1 MALIR
6 SSGLLV
12 AATIAANFAYSQNI
26 SPSISGSGTGN
37 SLSGTSAKHSLKDN
51 LSTSNATVFQQIN
64 NEVLA
69 NSTAYEKLSG
79 ASKKIGH
86 RLTGSANGKKAEQY
100 SYDLLKAYG
109 YNNVRFQPFEVESWS
124 RGTVR
129 LQLTD
134 ASKNATSEIKCVA
147 LAHSP
152 VKVNISSELADMGNG
167 LEAEYLADPGKA
179 KGKIVFASL
188 GLLPGS
194 PAGLVNLH
202 RSEKTAL
209 AIKYGATG
217 VILFNGVKGGILLTG
232 TASVTGKLNPIPA
245 VCISFE
251 EGMRIKEAMKA
262 GTFSAKIEMSNFSGK
277 IKARNVIAS
286 IPGKKFPNE
295 KIVICGHLD
304 SWDLATGAAD
314 NGIGSFSII
323 DMARTFKKLNLQCDR
338 TIEFVLFM
346 GEEQGLLGSNAYVD
360 QAKKTN
366 TLQQVG
372 YVFNFD
378 MAGNANGFTAGGRKE
393 AEAFFKQTGEEI
405 KAVDTSFRNRSGA
418 GRAGLHSDHEP
429 FMLQGIPTATS
440 TGELSEDIG
449 RCYHA
454 DCDGIDIIEKKWM
467 VNQVRFSSMMIYAM
481 GNAPSLPAAQFNDE
495 QTKQF
500 LLDNNLKEALTIAG
514 DWRW

>member
-1 MALIR
+1 MRLMK
-6 SSGLLV
+6 SLL
-12 AATIAANFAYSQNI
+12 
-26 SPSISGSGTGN
+26 
-37 SLSGTSAKHSLKDN
+37 LSGCAFCAVIFSTGKLHAQANLKP
-51 LSTSNATVFQQIN
+51 VFEKIN
-64 NEVLA
+64 QEVLA
-69 NSTAYEKLSG
+69 NSVAYEKLAES
-79 ASKKIGH
+79 ARTIGH
-86 RLTGSANGKKAEQY
+86 RLTGSENGKKAEQFT
-100 SYDLLKAYG
+100 YDLLKFYG
-109 YNNVRFQPFEVESWS
+109 YNNVKFQPFEVESWS
-124 RGTVR
+124 RGTVK

-134 ASKNATSEIKCVA
+134 AATKTTSEIKCVA

-152 VKVNISSELADMGNG
+152 VKVNETAELVDMDNG
-167 LEAEYLADPGKA
+167 LEADYVENPGKA

-188 GLLPGS
+188 SLLPGAK
-194 PAGLVNLH
+194 PGLANLH

-209 AIKYGATG
+209 AIKYGAKG
-217 VILFNGVKGGILLTG
+217 VILFNGVKGGVLLTG

-262 GTFSAKIEMSNFSGK
+262 GGYSGQIEMSNFSGP

-286 IPGKKFPNE
+286 IPGRKFPNE
-295 KIVICGHLD
+295 KIVIGGHLD

-323 DMARTFKKLNLQCDR
+323 DMARTFKKLSLQSDR

-346 GEEQGLLGSNAYVD
+346 GEEQGLLGSNAYVE
-360 QAKKTN
+360 QAKKNN
-366 TLQQVG
+366 TLKQVG

-378 MAGNANGFTAGGRKE
+378 MAGNANGFTSGGRKE
-393 AEAFFKQTGEEI
+393 AEAFFKEIGEQI
-405 KAVDTSFRNRSGA
+405 KAIDTSFANNSGA

-429 FMLQGIPTATS
+429 FMLQGVPTAS
-440 TGELSEDIG
+440 SNGALSADIG

-481 GNAPSLPAAQFNDE
+481 ANAPKLPAAHHNDA

-500 LLDNNLKEALTIAG
+500 LLDNNLKEALKIAG
-514 DWRW
+514 DWRWND

>member
-1 MALIR
+1 MRYLI
-6 SSGLLV
+6 LFAC
-12 AATIAANFAYSQNI
+12 AAITTELNAQ
-26 SPSISGSGTGN
+26 
-37 SLSGTSAKHSLKDN
+37 
-51 LSTSNATVFQQIN
+51 SNNKAIFTKIN
-64 NEVLA
+64 KEVLA
-69 NSTAYEKLSG
+69 NSKAYETLSD
-79 ASKKIGH
+79 ASKTIGH
-86 RLTGSANGKKAEQY
+86 RLTGSENGKKAEQY
-100 SYDLLKAYG
+100 TYDLLKSYG
-109 YNNVRFQPFEVESWS
+109 YNMVKFQPFEVESWS

-134 ASKNATSEIKCVA
+134 SATKTISDIKCVA

-152 VKVNISSELADMGNG
+152 VKVNETAPLADMGNG
-167 LEAEYLADPGKA
+167 LEEDYINNPEKA
-179 KGKIVFASL
+179 RGKIVFASL
-188 GLLPGS
+188 ALLPDAK
-194 PAGLVNLH
+194 PGLANLH

-209 AIKYGATG
+209 AIKYGAKG
-217 VILFNGVKGGILLTG
+217 VILFNGVKGGVLLTG

-251 EGMRIKEAMKA
+251 EGMSIKESLKK
-262 GTFSAKIEMSNFSGK
+262 GGYTGKIEMSNFSGP
-277 IKARNVIAS
+277 IKARNVIAT

-323 DMARTFKKLNLQCDR
+323 DMARTFKKLNLTGDR

-360 QAKKTN
+360 EAKKSN
-366 TLQQVG
+366 TLKQVG
-372 YVFNFD
+372 YVLNFD

-393 AEAFFKQTGEEI
+393 AGEFFKQAGEEI
-405 KAVDTSFRNRSGA
+405 KAIDTAFSNRSGA

-429 FMLQGIPTATS
+429 FMLQGIPTASS
-440 TGELSEDIG
+440 TGNLSGDIG

-454 DCDGIDIIEKKWM
+454 DCDVIGIIDRKWM
-467 VNQVRFSSMMIYAM
+467 VNQVRFSSMMIYSLA
-481 GNAPSLPAAQFNDE
+481 NAPKLPASHLTDAE
-495 QTKQF
+495 TKQF

>member
-1 MALIR
+1 MTLIK
-6 SSGLLV
+6 SSLFFV
-12 AATIAANFAYSQNI
+12 AAAIAVNSSYSQN
-26 SPSISGSGTGN
+26 G
-37 SLSGTSAKHSLKDN
+37 SLSTGSSSN
-51 LSTSNATVFQQIN
+51 SNALNGESVNSNASIFQQIN
-64 NEVLA
+64 QEVLA
-69 NSTAYEKLSG
+69 NSAAYERLSDAG
-79 ASKKIGH
+79 KTIGH
-86 RLTGSANGKKAEQY
+86 RLTGSENGKKAEQY
-100 SYDLLKAYG
+100 AYDLLKSYG
-109 YNNVRFQPFEVESWS
+109 FSNLKFQPFEVESWS
-124 RGTVR
+124 RGTVK

-134 ASKNATSEIKCVA
+134 AATNTSTEIKCVA

-152 VKVNISSELADMGNG
+152 VKVNTSAELADMDNG
-167 LEAEYLADPGKA
+167 LEADYLANPGKA
-179 KGKIVFASL
+179 KGKIVFAAL

-217 VILFNGVKGGILLTG
+217 VILFNGVKGGVLLTG

-245 VCISFE
+245 LCISFE
-251 EGMRIKEAMKA
+251 EGMRIKEAMKTGA
-262 GTFSAKIEMSNFSGK
+262 FSGKIEMSNFSGK

-323 DMARTFKKLNLQCDR
+323 DMARTFKKLNLQGDR

-360 QAKKTN
+360 QAQKNN
-366 TLQQVG
+366 TLKQVG

-378 MAGNANGFTAGGRKE
+378 MAGNATGFTAGGRKE
-393 AEAFFKQTGEEI
+393 AEVFFKETGEQI
-405 KAVDTSFRNRSGA
+405 KAIDTAFSNRSGA

-429 FMLQGIPTATS
+429 FMLHGIPTASS
-440 TGELSEDIG
+440 TGNLSSDIA

-454 DCDGIDIIEKKWM
+454 DCDVIGIIDKKWM
-467 VNQVRFSSMMIYAM
+467 VNQVRFSSMIIYAM
-481 GNAPSLPAAQFNDE
+481 ANVQKLPAAHYNDQ

-514 DWRW
+514 DWRWK

>member
-1 MALIR
+1 MALIK
-6 SSGLLV
+6 SSLLV
-12 AATIAANFAYSQNI
+12 VAAAIAVTSSYCQNGS
-26 SPSISGSGTGN
+26 SPIGN
-37 SLSGTSAKHSLKDN
+37 SSN
-51 LSTSNATVFQQIN
+51 SNALKGESLNNHASIFQQIN
-64 NEVLA
+64 QEVLA
-69 NSTAYEKLSG
+69 NSAAYERLSE
-79 ASKKIGH
+79 ASKTIGH
-86 RLTGSANGKKAEQY
+86 RLTGSENGKKAEQY
-100 SYDLLKAYG
+100 TYDLLKSYG
-109 YNNVRFQPFEVESWS
+109 YNNVKFQPFEVESWS
-124 RGTVR
+124 RGTVKF
-129 LQLTD
+129 QLTD
-134 ASKNATSEIKCVA
+134 AATKTSTEIKCVA

-152 VKVNISSELADMGNG
+152 VKVNTSAELADMDNG
-167 LEAEYLADPGKA
+167 LEADYLANPEKA
-179 KGKIVFASL
+179 KGKIVFAAL

-194 PAGLVNLH
+194 PAGLANLH

-217 VILFNGVKGGILLTG
+217 VILFNGVKGGVLLTG

-245 VCISFE
+245 LCISFE

-262 GTFSAKIEMSNFSGK
+262 GAFSGKIEMSNFSGK

-323 DMARTFKKLNLQCDR
+323 DMARTFKKLSLQGDR

-360 QAKKTN
+360 QAQKNN
-366 TLQQVG
+366 TLKKVG

-378 MAGNANGFTAGGRKE
+378 MAGNATGFTAGGRKE
-393 AEAFFKQTGEEI
+393 AEAFFKETGEQI
-405 KAVDTSFRNRSGA
+405 KAIDTAFSNRSGA

-429 FMLQGIPTATS
+429 FMLQGIPTASS
-440 TGELSEDIG
+440 TGNLSADIG

-454 DCDGIDIIEKKWM
+454 DCDGIDIIDKKWM

-481 GNAPSLPAAQFNDE
+481 ANAKKLPAAHYNDQ